1 MADLPGSVLFACT
14 TNAVRSPMAEGIMK
28 SLFGQLVYIDSAGVR
43 REEIDPDRIETAPQ
57 GRKRSRPSAGP
68 EDHDPTSGFARLGHD

>member
-28 SLFGQLVYIDSAGVR
+28 SLFGHRVYIDSAGVR
-43 REEIDPDRIETAPQ
+43 REEINPFAV
-57 GRKRSRPSAGP
+57 AGW
-68 EDHDPTSGFARLGHD
+68 HDPIESCPSRGRGTASAR